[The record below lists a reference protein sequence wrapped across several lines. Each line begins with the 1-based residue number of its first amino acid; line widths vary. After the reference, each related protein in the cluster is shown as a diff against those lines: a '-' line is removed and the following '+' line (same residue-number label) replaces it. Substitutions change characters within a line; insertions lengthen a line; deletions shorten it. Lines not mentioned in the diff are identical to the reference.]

1 MKNIQYFKFSVDKL
15 KMICYN
21 IIVINKNY
29 IKFYSE
35 VLFMKNFN
43 IRDSMQIRMNDID
56 RCYYCNCYVPEGHQ
70 VCLDCWRKY
79 MGDAPYN

>member
-1 MKNIQYFKFSVDKL
+1 
-15 KMICYN
+15 
-21 IIVINKNY
+21 
-29 IKFYSE
+29 
-35 VLFMKNFN
+35 MKNFN